1 MEKQNAE
8 LYMENCQM
16 IRENERLRKAAEQLN
31 QENQALLAELKQK
44 QRILEAIMHQ
54 KPDAQLKSAPAHQQ
68 ETRSAIKIIHRNT
81 TKTSSNTYWDFL
93 GNVLS
98 IM

>member
-1 MEKQNAE
+1 MSTGALLVRLLIEHVIMEKQNTE

-44 QRILEAIMHQ
+44 QRLLEAIMQQ
-54 KPDAQLKSAPAHQQ
+54 KPDAQLK
-68 ETRSAIKIIHRNT
+68 IG
-81 TKTSSNTYWDFL
+81 SSSST
-93 GNVLS
+93 GNKKCNKNHS
-98 IM
+98 QKHN